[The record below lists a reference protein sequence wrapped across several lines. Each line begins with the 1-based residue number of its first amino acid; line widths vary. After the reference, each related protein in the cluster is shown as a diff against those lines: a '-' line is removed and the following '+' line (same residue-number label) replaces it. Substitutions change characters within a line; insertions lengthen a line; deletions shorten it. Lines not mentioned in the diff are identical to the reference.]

1 MKKLLVFSI
10 IVLIFISGCGLTNT
24 IRTDSKVNVYFCPE
38 DNCKEHVM
46 EVINSANSSVLFM
59 TYSFTDNDIGDLL
72 IKKYQEGVK
81 VKGIFERSQESK
93 YSEYN
98 KLKNNKI
105 DVKFDKN
112 EYYMHNKIFVID
124 EKIVITGS
132 YNPTRNGDENNNEN
146 LVIIYDEKIAKQY
159 VDEFNKLF

>member
-1 MKKLLVFSI
+1 
-10 IVLIFISGCGLTNT
+10 
-24 IRTDSKVNVYFCPE
+24 
-38 DNCKEHVM
+38 
-46 EVINSANSSVLFM
+46 
-59 TYSFTDNDIGDLL
+59 
-72 IKKYQEGVK
+72 YQEGVK

-112 EYYMHNKIFVID
+112 EYYMHNKINAVNILLIDQKMVILGD
-124 EKIVITGS
+124 YNLFDNETMKGHLIIIRDNNIV
-132 YNPTRNGDENNNEN
+132 
-146 LVIIYDEKIAKQY
+146 KQY